1 MVAAENLGGSEKV
14 DLKRDIHRFVEAI
27 SPMGREFGLNPQF
40 RRVRPQNARATY
52 ERTVAT
58 ITESGLAGRL
68 KQIVGAGDIVI
79 ISQAPPVNG
88 DRFVDYIFAH
98 KSPLKDEIYLR
109 IFGFV
114 LKVERQTGLRIYLTP
129 KDDMTQWE
137 NE

>member
-1 MVAAENLGGSEKV
+1 MAITESIGGNEQV
-14 DLKRDIHRFVEAI
+14 DLKKDLHRFIEAI
-27 SPMGREFGLNPQF
+27 SPMGREFGLNPQL

-52 ERTVAT
+52 EITVAT

-68 KQIVGAGDIVI
+68 KQIVGAGDIVT

-88 DRFVDYIFAH
+88 GRFVDYVFAH
-98 KSPLKDEIYLR
+98 KSPLKDNLYLR
-109 IFGFV
+109 IYGFV
-114 LKVERQTGLRIYLTP
+114 LKVERKTGVRIYLTP